1 MRIGLRTLSWGQIA
15 PHRRLREC
23 YLCLRRSKDRLM
35 WAKLDIKT
43 KFAIVTAAVAFL
55 AGWGLTIAGFLI
67 PPKGE
72 VHDSVLWILGQALIY
87 TASVLGVGMYLNSE
101 LTKLRTENQRFKHEV
116 IEKVEGEE

>member
-1 MRIGLRTLSWGQIA
+1 
-15 PHRRLREC
+15 
-23 YLCLRRSKDRLM
+23 M

-101 LTKLRTENQRFKHEV
+101 LTKLRTENQRFKNEV
-116 IEKVEGEE
+116 IEKVEGEEE